1 MEKSIDSPEAR
12 QTQPVRRVFMED
24 FGCQMNKNDAELVV
38 GRLRDDGFI
47 RCESIDEADVIL
59 YYACSV
65 REHAEERIF
74 GRLGALKRLKAEKP
88 DTVIG
93 VMGCMAQNQKE
104 IIFKRAP
111 HVDLV
116 VGTQRFEDVAEFV
129 RELEHK
135 DRVIAIDGGEVSY
148 QRDITQRPV
157 QHQAF
162 VTIMR
167 GCDKFCTFCIV
178 PFTQGRERSRDP
190 QSIEDE
196 VRALIDDGVQ
206 QVTLLGQRV
215 NTYGLDL
222 NRGENLARLLD
233 RLGKLKGLKRLQF
246 ITSHPTHIDEELMR
260 VIRDNPV
267 HSRYLHLPVQTGSDR
282 ILKRMNR
289 GHNVESYR
297 RTIDMIRRVVPDM
310 SMATDWIVGSPG
322 ETDEDFAESVQLLR
336 DIEFQT
342 SFVFKYSVRSGTK
355 AARSLP
361 DDVPTEKK
369 KERNQ
374 ILLAEQEAMSKRLHQ
389 ARIGEEH
396 EILVEGISKRDAT
409 RWFGRTS
416 QNWIVVFRAE
426 RDFTGEFVKVRIVDV
441 TALTLF
447 GELV

>member
-1 MEKSIDSPEAR
+1 MEHTIDSSPSEPG
-12 QTQPVRRVFMED
+12 QKVRRVFMED

-38 GRLRDDGFI
+38 GRLRDDGFT
-47 RCESIDEADVIL
+47 RTEVLEDADVIL

-74 GRLGALKRLKAEKP
+74 GRLGGLKRLKKEKP
-88 DTVIG
+88 DTIIG

-104 IIFKRAP
+104 AIFERAP

-116 VGTQRFEDVAEFV
+116 VGTQRFEDVADFV
-129 RELEHK
+129 KELGHK
-135 DRVIAIDGGEVSY
+135 DKVIAIDGGEVSY
-148 QRDITQRPV
+148 DRDITQRPV
-157 QHQAF
+157 KHQAF

-178 PFTQGRERSRDP
+178 PFTQGRERSRGP

-206 QVTLLGQRV
+206 QITLLGQRV

-222 NRGENLARLLD
+222 NQGENLARLLE

-246 ITSHPTHIDEELMR
+246 ITSHPTHIDEELMS

-267 HSRYLHLPVQTGSDR
+267 HSRYLHLPVQTGSDT

-289 GHNVESYR
+289 GHDVESYR
-297 RTIDMIRRVVPDM
+297 RTIDMIRRVVPDI

-322 ETDEDFAESVQLLR
+322 ETDEDFEQSVQLLR
-336 DIEFQT
+336 DVEFQT
-342 SFVFKYSVRSGTK
+342 SFVFKYSVRSGTR
-355 AARSLP
+355 AARSQP
-361 DDVPTEKK
+361 DDVPVEKK

-374 ILLAEQEAMSKRLHQ
+374 ILLAEQERMSRKLHLE
-389 ARIGEEH
+389 RIGEVH
-396 EILVEGISKRDAT
+396 EILVEGISKRDET

-416 QNWIVVFRAE
+416 QNWIVVFRAA